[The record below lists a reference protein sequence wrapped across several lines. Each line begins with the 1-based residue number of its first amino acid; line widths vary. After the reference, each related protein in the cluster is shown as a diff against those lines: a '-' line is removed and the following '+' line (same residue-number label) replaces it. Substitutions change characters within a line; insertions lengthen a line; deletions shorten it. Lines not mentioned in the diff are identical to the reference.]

1 MSIRYVDTMGRLIFV
16 SEGLGGGCYM
26 TMYKKPGKWDSA
38 GSHRLKSK
46 DLPIRDNEAQAQID
60 LAAYAVKHGW
70 ETDDGEPASKVYLRL
85 KGEEPMPKRTY
96 WTKCGRVFEKNST
109 AAVTGYHIDLNAE
122 ENREC
127 VECPFRVEVTE
138 GWGENA
144 KHVRWECRA
153 GSKPPNHK
161 NEWIGSTEDKLSIH
175 IKSLDHN
182 FLEAVMKF
190 CEEHPDLSAG
200 YNQDLDDC
208 RRVISVSCSQNKKGI
223 TAKKALIEKFFPE
236 TKAKPDEAFEDD
248 KMRTCN
254 AYVCPFNDLEGHCCF
269 ADEDPNS
276 DGYQQDVI
284 AAVRDYGCENEDVVL
299 AYKVIEDPDLCDVP
313 GEENES
319 LFDERK
325 CRVCGCTDTNACL
338 GGCYWVEE
346 DLCSKCAE
354 AGVDKPEICNQCEN
368 EDTGCIPNNPEGGMC
383 AMFVKEENTALE
395 ATGAKDIQT
404 FDYSSV
410 DAETAE
416 FLQEKANRITEIRI
430 KSVVAIGKELAETFD
445 NLSKLGYGE
454 KTKTFDTWV
463 ESIGISPR
471 HARRYI
477 DAYRYVIQNLDTI
490 EAAEK
495 IQPSLLFEISKP
507 SAPKELQQA
516 VISGDITTH
525 KEYQEMLKKYQE
537 AEFRAQQAEERAQK
551 EHDKWFREVQTSKSA
566 QARVESL
573 EGQLKILQQQLE
585 QAKRNGSPEKIQEL
599 GQRIR
604 EYQEQ
609 IQEYRAEISKLNTEL
624 QEKNKQLKE
633 RPIEAAVTKIVEKYP
648 QREIHQTSFKV
659 YGALLTAKSLS
670 DEEIRITAQGDFHR
684 CEAVLEFLEE
694 LELRIPTWIQIIEDS
709 RKGGE

>member
-26 TMYKKPGKWDSA
+26 TRYKKPGKWDSA

-223 TAKKALIEKFFPE
+223 MAKKALIEKFFPE
-236 TKAKPDEAFEDD
+236 TEAAPENKPD
-248 KMRTCN
+248 
-254 AYVCPFNDLEGHCCF
+254 
-269 ADEDPNS
+269 
-276 DGYQQDVI
+276 
-284 AAVRDYGCENEDVVL
+284 
-299 AYKVIEDPDLCDVP
+299 
-313 GEENES
+313 
-319 LFDERK
+319 
-325 CRVCGCTDTNACL
+325 
-338 GGCYWVEE
+338 
-346 DLCSKCAE
+346 
-354 AGVDKPEICNQCEN
+354 ICNQCEN